1 MHMCYLRSMAST
13 SASERTSTRTVVLLK
28 PSARKKL
35 ERLAAREN
43 VSAGEIIRRSLDSYA
58 TSAARLRQEE
68 EEKAMKATF
77 ELVMDALQRANRS
90 LVDTCNQLDE
100 LHLQLEKSNR
110 Q

>member
-1 MHMCYLRSMAST
+1 
-13 SASERTSTRTVVLLK
+13 VLLK

-35 ERLAAREN
+35 ERLAAKEK
-43 VSAGEIIRRSLDSYA
+43 VSAGEIIRRSIDSYA
-58 TSAARLRQEE
+58 ASAIRSRKEE
-68 EEKAMKATF
+68 EEKTMQAT
-77 ELVMDALQRANRS
+77 LDIVMDALERANRS